1 MADLRFERTEQMLQL
16 NFLKLLETTPFN
28 DISIAKLA
36 KASLID
42 RTTFY
47 AHYEN
52 IYELAEQLI
61 DQYLEHF
68 AKVFEQNIKK
78 RKQEEKFDSYSFLD
92 EELNAYL
99 VENRKKIMLVRA
111 LNLGINS
118 FDAKLRRLFKSEYVE
133 ALNIPE
139 NEFTIY
145 LLVNLAMS
153 NMDFTLEKQRV
164 PSKKELKEG
173 LVKIEEYLS

>member
-1 MADLRFERTEQMLQL
+1 
-16 NFLKLLETTPFN
+16 
-28 DISIAKLA
+28 
-36 KASLID
+36 
-42 RTTFY
+42 
-47 AHYEN
+47 
-52 IYELAEQLI
+52 
-61 DQYLEHF
+61 
-68 AKVFEQNIKK
+68 
-78 RKQEEKFDSYSFLD
+78 
-92 EELNAYL
+92 
-99 VENRKKIMLVRA
+99 MLVRA